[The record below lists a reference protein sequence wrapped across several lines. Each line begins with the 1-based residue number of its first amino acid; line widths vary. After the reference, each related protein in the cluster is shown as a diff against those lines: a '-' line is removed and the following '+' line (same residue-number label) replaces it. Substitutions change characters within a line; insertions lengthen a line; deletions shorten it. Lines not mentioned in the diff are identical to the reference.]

1 MRAYDIIRR
10 WISRKPIS
18 VLIIIYKPIEDLW
31 NNEPLDL
38 TMQFIQLMKRYGKN
52 YCVKAVYQH
61 GVFPILDAG
70 RQYTPELYNE
80 VMRDPHKAIRGSNN
94 QLAIIDYRRV
104 IHPGY
109 DEVWL
114 WGGPYF
120 GFYESRMIGKGAY
133 WLNSPPLEMNIKPVI
148 VMGFSYERGL
158 REMVHNFCHRLESIM
173 AHVYKSNYIHSTYYG
188 GWDYPDNDWERW
200 VYENGN
206 VHNKRG
212 EQPYTQDEFKWLKK
226 FKWCTWYE

>member
-52 YCVKAVYQH
+52 YYVKAVHQH
-61 GVFPILDAG
+61 GVFPILDAD
-70 RQYTPELYNE
+70 RQYTNELYNE

-104 IHPGY
+104 IEAGY

-114 WGGPYF
+114 FGGSYF
-120 GFYESRMIGKGAY
+120 GFYESRMCGKGAY
-133 WLNSPPLEMNIKPVI
+133 WLNAPPLEMNIKPVI
-148 VMGFSYERGL
+148 VMGFNYERGL
-158 REMVHNFCHRLESIM
+158 QEMAHNFCHRLECMM
-173 AHVYKSNYIHSTYYG
+173 ARLYESNYVFRTY
-188 GWDYPDNDWERW
+188 WDEWRTPENEWDLWLWR
-200 VYENGN
+200 NGN
-206 VHNKRG
+206 AHNKRG
-212 EQPYTQDEFKWLKK
+212 EKPYTQDEFKWLKK
-226 FKWCTWYE
+226 FRWWHLV